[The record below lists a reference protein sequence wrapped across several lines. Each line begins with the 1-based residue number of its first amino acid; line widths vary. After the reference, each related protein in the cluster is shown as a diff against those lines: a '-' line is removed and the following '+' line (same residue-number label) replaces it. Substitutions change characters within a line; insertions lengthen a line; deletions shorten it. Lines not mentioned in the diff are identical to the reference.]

1 MSDTGSSY
9 FILFNGATQH
19 YMERCQNEEWAR
31 IVYSIEIETDSSIIR
46 VGFVIFITVYFLHL
60 NIYYITVLS

>member
-1 MSDTGSSY
+1 
-9 FILFNGATQH
+9 
-19 YMERCQNEEWAR
+19 MERCQNKGWAR
-31 IVYSIEIETDSSIIR
+31 IVYLIEIEADSSIIR